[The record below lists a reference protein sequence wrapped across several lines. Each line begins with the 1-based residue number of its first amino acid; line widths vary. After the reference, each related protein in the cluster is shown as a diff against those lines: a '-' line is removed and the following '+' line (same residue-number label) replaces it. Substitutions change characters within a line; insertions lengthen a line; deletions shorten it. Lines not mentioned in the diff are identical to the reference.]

1 MKYLNTSC
9 HHLFIDKGTH
19 EKFKGG
25 AEAINN
31 FQEFARS
38 SVKLTQENENTQE
51 YLFNHGS
58 SVKSEFEAYMDDPNH
73 WDVFSE
79 RLAASLLGEQQES
92 QKNLD
97 RFKRKVK
104 VTPGSLLLIHCKPSD
119 NDVETL
125 VLIKMEQEEVANVED
140 FEHLFG
146 LPTEKKALNTALV
159 TFEKGKEPALWV
171 SRANAYWIKFLD
183 VSPIRSSS
191 VNTSNAFDAID
202 GQLNKFKKDFKADHL
217 LVRNH
222 LLTYLRNHDGDTI
235 SYQDIIETVVLA
247 HKPVDSKFKPNEW
260 AKRLLELPKKTKKT
274 FDKQFEVDMSSVK
287 AKRKS
292 VISLT
297 DKIDLNLKDGIENIN
312 EVIEPFDDRSG
323 RKGIII
329 YSEQGY
335 EHFMKNTEE

>member
-1 MKYLNTSC
+1 MKYINTSC
-9 HHLFIDKGTH
+9 HHLFIEQGTY
-19 EKFKGG
+19 EQFKGG
-25 AEAINN
+25 AEAIKN

-51 YLFNHGS
+51 YLFNDDS

-79 RLAASLLGEQQES
+79 RLAASLLEEQQDS
-92 QKNLD
+92 QKKLD
-97 RFKRKVK
+97 SFKRKVK

-119 NDVETL
+119 NDVEVL

-202 GQLNKFKKDFKADHL
+202 GQLNKLKKDFKADHL
-217 LVRNH
+217 LIRNH
-222 LLTYLRNHDGDTI
+222 LLTYLRNHDGETI
-235 SYQDIIETVVLA
+235 SYQDIIETVVLE
-247 HKPVDSKFKPNEW
+247 HKPVDSNFKPKEVADKLLALPGK
-260 AKRLLELPKKTKKT
+260 AKKS

-297 DKIDLNLKDGIENIN
+297 DKIELNLKDGIANLN
-312 EVIEPFDDRSG
+312 EIIEPYDSSG

-335 EHFMKNTEE
+335 EHFKKSTEE